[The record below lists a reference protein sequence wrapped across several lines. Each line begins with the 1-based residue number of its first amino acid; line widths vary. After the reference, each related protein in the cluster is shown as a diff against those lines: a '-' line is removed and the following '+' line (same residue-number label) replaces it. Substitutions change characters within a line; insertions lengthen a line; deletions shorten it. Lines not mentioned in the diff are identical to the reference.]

1 MGGNNS
7 SRRNFLKTTAM
18 AAAAGIGGQATEA
31 NAQPAAAAHE
41 CGSIWERPPKQQGNN
56 LNLIVIVSD
65 TFRHD
70 NLECYG
76 PKWLENLET
85 PNLDR
90 FSKECVVFE
99 DAYPEGMPTIV
110 IRRTLYTGR
119 RVIPCYY
126 FRQHEPVQLPG
137 WHHLYNEDQTLSETL
152 HEANYL
158 TTLISD
164 LPHQMR
170 PGRNFHRG
178 FRTFQWVRGQEFDFY
193 GTAPHKLPDVTDIVS
208 PGYLKRFPGIQ
219 GFLAQ
224 YKANRNLWKQEG
236 ESLSQIVAD
245 KAIQWLRGNF
255 DQKPFYLHVE
265 MFDSHE
271 PWDPPQRFLEKY
283 WKGPYSPSFIEPPY
297 ATVPLSDEI
306 KKRFRAN
313 YAGEVSCVDYWIG
326 RLLDT
331 IRQYGLLENSV
342 VVFMSDHGAMLG
354 EHGQFLKGPDK
365 LRGQVTHV
373 PFMIRTPDRALAGKK
388 VPGFVQIHD
397 YMPTLLH
404 LLGLKPPARV
414 TGTNF
419 WPMATGE
426 TRSIKDFVVHTYG
439 WVGCARDHEWSYTE
453 IWKPEARQNK
463 FAVTP
468 GAKPAVYE
476 PQLYNLQKDPQ
487 ELTDVAD
494 RYPDVCRRMSAKM
507 KEYIASGK
515 GITFGSFN
523 QRPSLNTGEVYIQQS
538 R

>member
-1 MGGNNS
+1 MAGQNS
-7 SRRNFLKTTAM
+7 SRRNFLKTTAI
-18 AAAAGIGGQATEA
+18 AAAAGLGGRSAEGM
-31 NAQPAAAAHE
+31 AQPADAVHE
-41 CGSIWERPPKQQGNN
+41 CGSVWERPPKQQGNN

-70 NLECYG
+70 NLAVYG
-76 PKWLENLET
+76 KKWLENLET

-152 HEANYL
+152 HEADYI

-178 FRTFQWVRGQEFDFY
+178 FHTYQWVRGQEFDYY
-193 GTAPHKLPDVTDIVS
+193 GTAPHKLPDVSDIVS
-208 PGYLKRFPGIQ
+208 AEYLARTPGIQ
-219 GFLAQ
+219 GFLSQ
-224 YKANRNLWKQEG
+224 YKANRDLWMQQG
-236 ESLSQIVAD
+236 ESLSQIVAERAM
-245 KAIQWLRGNF
+245 KWLNGNF
-255 DQKPFYLHVE
+255 DQRPFYLHVE

-271 PWDPPQRFLEKY
+271 PWDPPQRFLQKY
-283 WKGPYSPSFIEPPY
+283 WNGSYTPSYIEPPY

-326 RLLDT
+326 ALLNR
-331 IRQYGLLENSV
+331 IRDYGLLENSV
-342 VVFMSDHGAMLG
+342 IVFMSDHGAMLG

-365 LRGQVTHV
+365 MRGQVTHV
-373 PFMIRTPDRALAGKK
+373 PMMIRMPNQQFAGKK
-388 VPGFVQIHD
+388 VPGFVQIPD
-397 YMPTLLH
+397 YMPTFLH
-404 LLGLKPPARV
+404 LLGLKPPKRV
-414 TGTNF
+414 TGQNA
-419 WPMATGE
+419 WDLVTGT
-426 TRSIKDFVVHTYG
+426 TRSLRDHVVQTYG
-439 WVGCARDHEWSYTE
+439 WIGAIRNQEWSYTE

-463 FAVTP
+463 FVIRPGETP
-468 GAKPAVYE
+468 IVYK
-476 PQLYNLQKDPQ
+476 PQLYNLQNDPE

-494 RYPDVCRRMSAKM
+494 QHPDICKQMSAKM

-515 GITFGSFN
+515 DMTYGSFN
-523 QRPSLNTGEVYIQQS
+523 QKPSLSTGEVYVQQS

>member
-1 MGGNNS
+1 MARQNA

-18 AAAAGIGGQATEA
+18 AAAAGLGGRAAEG
-31 NAQPAAAAHE
+31 NAQPSDAVQE
-41 CGSIWERPPKQQGNN
+41 CGSIWERPPKQHGNN

-65 TFRHD
+65 TFRRD
-70 NLECYG
+70 NLAAYG
-76 PKWLENLET
+76 QKWLENLET

-90 FSKECVVFE
+90 FAKECVVFE

-152 HEANYL
+152 HEADYI

-178 FRTFQWVRGQEFDFY
+178 FHTYQWVRGQEFDYY
-193 GTAPHKLPDVTDIVS
+193 GTAPHKLPDVSDIVS
-208 PGYLKRFPGIQ
+208 PEYLARMPGIQ
-219 GFLAQ
+219 GFLSQ
-224 YKANRNLWKQEG
+224 YKANRNLWKQQG

-245 KAIQWLRGNF
+245 RAMDWLKGNF
-255 DQKPFYLHVE
+255 DQRPFYLHVE

-271 PWDPPQRFLEKY
+271 PWDPPQRFLQKY
-283 WKGPYSPSFIEPPY
+283 WNGSYTPSYIEPPY
-297 ATVPLSDEI
+297 ATVTLPDEI
-306 KKRFRAN
+306 KNRFRAN

-326 RLLDT
+326 ALLDR
-331 IRQYGLLENSV
+331 IRDYGLLENSV

-365 LRGQVTHV
+365 MRGQVTHV
-373 PFMIRTPDRALAGKK
+373 PMMIRMPDRQFAGKK
-388 VPGFVQIHD
+388 VPGFVQIPD

-404 LLGLKPPARV
+404 LLGLKPPKRV
-414 TGTNF
+414 TGQNA
-419 WPMATGE
+419 WELVTGT
-426 TRSIKDFVVHTYG
+426 TRSLRDHVVQTYG
-439 WVGCARDHEWSYTE
+439 WVGAIRNQEWSYTE

-463 FAVTP
+463 FVVRP
-468 GAKPAVYE
+468 GATPAAYK
-476 PQLYNLQKDPQ
+476 PQLYNLQNDPQ

-494 RYPDVCRRMSAKM
+494 QHPDVCKQMSANM
-507 KEYIASGK
+507 KEYIASGE
-515 GITFGSFN
+515 GMTYGSFN
-523 QRPSLNTGEVYIQQS
+523 QKPSLSTGEVYVQQS